1 MPPPLSTAHKIHH
14 KKKKKEEVNF
24 LYFIFIY
31 FILFIYFFF
40 LRFPQKRVSH
50 RYSNSGVLT
59 GKKNKTKKN
68 DRDDYF
74 LMFPFPFL
82 SSLRRQVQF
91 SRRAFKQQQ
100 QQQRKND
107 KSQQR
112 SLII

>member
-1 MPPPLSTAHKIHH
+1 M
-14 KKKKKEEVNF
+14 NF
-24 LYFIFIY
+24 PYFIFA
-31 FILFIYFFF
+31 
-40 LRFPQKRVSH
+40 FPAKESLSSLQQQR
-50 RYSNSGVLT
+50 RSN